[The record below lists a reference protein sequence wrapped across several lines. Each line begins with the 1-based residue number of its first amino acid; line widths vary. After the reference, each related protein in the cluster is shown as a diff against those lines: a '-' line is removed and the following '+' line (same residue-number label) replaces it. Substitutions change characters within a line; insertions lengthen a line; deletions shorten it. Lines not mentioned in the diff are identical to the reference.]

1 MTTRSSVKGTRRNTP
16 QKLTP
21 QSTWRFWQ
29 REEMGISCASTD
41 TIRFV
46 GSSLG
51 YPKSQKCQLGGIIPD
66 AMGVDSSCE
75 IMPPPPL
82 PPLKLLRITAHMVSS
97 ITRRH
102 TLCSFTRSF
111 HNLRISFRHSISR
124 RSSTRLPSNE
134 DERSSCFDFYRALL
148 DLFLENERKQRKL
161 ELEPYLHF
169 PWNAPPAP
177 IPQSSQFTL
186 IVNTSRLPPLG
197 MCRTHTFLSH
207 DRTTVEWILRLRFPQ
222 SRGHFDHCCCQSHN

>member
-1 MTTRSSVKGTRRNTP
+1 MTTRSSVKATKRNAP
-16 QKLTP
+16 QKLNP
-21 QSTWRFWQ
+21 QSTFWQ
-29 REEMGISCASTD
+29 REGKGIPCASTD
-41 TIRFV
+41 TIHFV

-51 YPKSQKCQLGGIIPD
+51 YPKSQKCQLGGII
-66 AMGVDSSCE
+66 MGVDSSCE

-82 PPLKLLRITAHMVSS
+82 PPLETPQILQVSG

-102 TLCSFTRSF
+102 APSPDPSTISGYLFAALSLAVVRTTVQITLKRRRKILLFWLLPCSPRPL
-111 HNLRISFRHSISR
+111 H
-124 RSSTRLPSNE
+124 P
-134 DERSSCFDFYRALL
+134 
-148 DLFLENERKQRKL
+148 FLENEHKQRKL